1 MANPSYP
8 LKPVQD
14 GVTVISNAR
23 GVYKLTE
30 FNSYGLIM
38 NKQVASQDE
47 MINGHASQTIHIE
60 TLCQNFVLF
69 FLTARK
75 FLDKLSF
82 GGPLSFRFKLE
93 RTRGKRALIA
103 NKQSTVL
110 EDYVRLDRN
119 LFLTDLQN
127 DIPTLLENLLHE
139 VAWSLGLQIS
149 PEEIRILVLKSIQ
162 EVIP

>member
-1 MANPSYP
+1 
-8 LKPVQD
+8 
-14 GVTVISNAR
+14 
-23 GVYKLTE
+23 
-30 FNSYGLIM
+30 
-38 NKQVASQDE
+38 
-47 MINGHASQTIHIE
+47 MINGHVAQTIHVE

-93 RTRGKRALIA
+93 HTRGKRALTGT
-103 NKQSTVL
+103 KQATVL

-127 DIPTLLENLLHE
+127 NLPPLLADLLHE
-139 VAWSLGLQIS
+139 VAWSLGLQVSTNDIGL
-149 PEEIRILVLKSIQ
+149 LVEKYITEARS
-162 EVIP
+162 